1 MSEWVGIVSLALAV
15 LLSLSAF
22 GGGKVNPVWL
32 TLLLLVLVCACVY
45 LGIHLL
51 LPIALEQKPGK
62 VGVPPTTVG
71 GRVCADATLAAA
83 VHVRSGK
90 HHVFRLRTGRIFV
103 MSKSPSDYRAERNIL
118 ASLRRAL
125 R

>member
-1 MSEWVGIVSLALAV
+1 MSGTEKVCSCVNFCKGREG
-15 LLSLSAF
+15 LSARY
-22 GGGKVNPVWL
+22 
-32 TLLLLVLVCACVY
+32 VC
-45 LGIHLL
+45 
-51 LPIALEQKPGK
+51 ALEQKPGK